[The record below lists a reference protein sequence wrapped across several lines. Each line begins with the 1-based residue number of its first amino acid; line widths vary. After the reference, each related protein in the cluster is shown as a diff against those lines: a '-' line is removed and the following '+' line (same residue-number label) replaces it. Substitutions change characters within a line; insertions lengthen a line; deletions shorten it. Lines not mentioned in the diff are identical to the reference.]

1 MYIVNER
8 MKAKNDLSVKLKVD
22 ITKHGSQYIAYSPAL
37 DISTVGATKSEARK
51 RFAELVDLY
60 FAELLEA
67 GTLKDALEEL
77 GWKKQRTV
85 WQPPQVSH
93 ESLDLRIPSLA

>member
-1 MYIVNER
+1 
-8 MKAKNDLSVKLKVD
+8 MKTKNNLSVELEVD
-22 ITKHGSQYIAYSPAL
+22 ITKHGSQYVAYSPAL
-37 DISTVGATKSEARK
+37 DISTVGSTKKEARK
-51 RFAELVDLY
+51 RFAELVNLY

-67 GTLKDALEEL
+67 GTLEDALEEL
-77 GWKKQRTV
+77 GWKKRRTV